1 MANLA
6 RLTVSIVGNTV
17 SLNKSLNKAESRTKK
32 FQRNASKSLSVLKGG
47 LIALGVG
54 IAAFSVK
61 AIQDYA
67 SVGDEIDKMS
77 KRTGFS
83 AEAISKLRFAS
94 EQSGASIET
103 VEKGVK
109 RMASVLLDAEDGLAE
124 TTRALDHLN
133 LNVTDFTGL
142 NPEQQFFKFA
152 DALAKVED
160 DSKRA
165 ALAQDIFGRAGT
177 ELLPLFREGEEGLA
191 ALTAQAEKLGI
202 VYSQEAAE
210 DAAAFKDAQNALS
223 KALQG
228 FLSKGIAPLLPKL
241 TELINKVVEN
251 EELLRAMGSAALYV
265 AQGIIDF
272 IEEVEAAVKGIQE
285 FIENIKDF
293 VKEVDKALDKIPNIF
308 SDSFENAYLGSIPWI
323 AKGKLLR
330 HIQTLPFSVKEALQP
345 IPDIFGTAFS
355 QAFIIVAEDFDN
367 LETRIITGVK
377 HIAEVT
383 VEAWTKVKTATDLA
397 TESFIAQNQQYE
409 AIAIASAHAAT
420 NIYLAAQATD
430 AQTKASAALFE
441 QYEEEA
447 RAILKASGRSNT
459 PSTGAGFSGFSDP
472 TDPANFG
479 FTPPVPGPGIIQ
491 PAPGRRIGDQLTDMT
506 QLFAE
511 QAALLKIALEGGN
524 VQGAAQAINI
534 SIDGQTVASVTA
546 PYLNQ
551 IIRDDREF
559 VSEEED
565 I

>member
-32 FQRNASKSLSVLKGG
+32 FQRQASKSLSVLKGG

-83 AEAISKLRFAS
+83 AESLSKLRFAA
-94 EQSGASIET
+94 EQSGAELAT
-103 VEKGVK
+103 VEKGAK

-191 ALTAQAEKLGI
+191 ALAAQAEKLGI

-210 DAAAFKDAQNALS
+210 DAAAFKDAQNALG

-228 FLSKGIAPLLPKL
+228 FLAKGIAPLLPKL

-272 IEEVEAAVKGIQE
+272 IEEVEAAVKGIQD
-285 FIENIKDF
+285 FIDLIKDF

-367 LETRIITGVK
+367 LETRIIRGTK
-377 HIAEVT
+377 RIAEVT

-397 TESFIAQNQQYE
+397 TEAFIANNQQYE
-409 AIAIASAHAAT
+409 AIAMASAHAAK

-430 AQTKASAALFE
+430 AQTKASAALFK
-441 QYEEEA
+441 QYEKES

-459 PSTGAGFSGFSDP
+459 PSTGAGFSSFSDS
-472 TDPANFG
+472 TDPANF
-479 FTPPVPGPGIIQ
+479 TLPPPGTGIDQ
-491 PAPGRRIGDQLTDMT
+491 PVIPGRRTGSELEDIKRI
-506 QLFAE
+506 FEE
-511 QAALLKIALEGGN
+511 QTALLQVATQGGN
-524 VQGAAQAINI
+524 VNAAAQAINV
-534 SIDGQTVASVTA
+534 SIDGQTVASAVA

-551 IIRDDREF
+551 QILDDREY
-559 VSEEED
+559 VSEEH